1 MATGLID
8 VGIIK
13 PELAGS
19 FAAGYR
25 GAEQAR
31 QKAGL
36 VQQET
41 EMNQMKLEQL
51 KQDRAS
57 LLQLQNSLKAAGK
70 DPNPIKV
77 FDALIA
83 TGNPD
88 YVMKGIDGK
97 RRLAELQRA
106 DRMLRQ
112 YAPELFDAEPTNAMA
127 PAAPAGASMFDM
139 PAGAQPSGD
148 YTSTQAMGRVPGVV
162 TTPIPESPP
171 VNAMA
176 LAAPVNATAPAAAP
190 VNAMAP
196 AAAPVNAMA
205 PTAAPAAAPAAGSD
219 VTALRR
225 QLMTLSSIDDPRAKA
240 LAEVIKGQITEASK
254 PYVVNGRLVT
264 GGGRE
269 LYAAPDKPTELQRN
283 YKFAK
288 TPAGGNFK
296 GSLADFKVLSTPRTN
311 NILNAPI
318 PKSLAAPVG
327 ARAEASLVKAEAAT
341 GMMENA
347 NMVRDALNSGNV
359 IAGPLAGPRLKFQQI
374 LDVAGAGDKEKLIAT
389 RNAIQGLAAMTLEG
403 RAELKGQGQ
412 VTENEQKLL
421 ERARSGNIEDM
432 TVSELQTIV
441 DTSQRLA
448 NRMWS
453 NHQNLLGTMSTDP
466 NAAESLRYYQPTSA
480 LPQAVGQNKPAAKAE
495 TDKRNAG
502 LAQIFR
508 SN

>member
-70 DPNPIKV
+70 DPDPIKV

-97 RRLAELQRA
+97 RRLTELQRA

-112 YAPELFDAEPTNAMA
+112 FAPELFDAEPTNAMA
-127 PAAPAGASMFDM
+127 PAAPADVPAFGM

-171 VNAMA
+171 MNAM
-176 LAAPVNATAPAAAP
+176 APAAAP

-196 AAAPVNAMA
+196 AAAP
-205 PTAAPAAAPAAGSD
+205 AAGGD
-219 VTALRR
+219 VNALRR
-225 QLMTLSSIDDPRAKA
+225 QLVALSSIDDPRAKA

-254 PYVVNGRLVT
+254 PYVVGGRLVT
-264 GGGRE
+264 GAGKE
-269 LYAAPDKPTELQRN
+269 LYAAPNTPTTLARLQSEMAALPPGDPRRAQYAALIQKETTHAPSTTVKVN
-283 YKFAK
+283 TQLPASEEAQKEFMREIRQTFGALKQASTVLDNIEKAK
-288 TPAGGNFK
+288 ALVPQAKGFMGAGGESILQAASF
-296 GSLADFKVLSTPRTN
+296 LN
-311 NILNAPI
+311 N
-318 PKSLAAPVG
+318 
-327 ARAEASLVKAEAAT
+327 R
-341 GMMENA
+341 
-347 NMVRDALNSGNV
+347 
-359 IAGPLAGPRLKFQQI
+359 
-374 LDVAGAGDKEKLIAT
+374 
-389 RNAIQGLAAMTLEG
+389 
-403 RAELKGQGQ
+403 
-412 VTENEQKLL
+412 
-421 ERARSGNIEDM
+421 
-432 TVSELQTIV
+432 
-441 DTSQRLA
+441 
-448 NRMWS
+448 
-453 NHQNLLGTMSTDP
+453 LGTSIDTKGVTSAEELRSRLFLGIMDNLKKLDSQPSQQQQAALQVALGSIGTDP
-466 NAAESLRYYQPTSA
+466 SA
-480 LPQAVGQNKPAAKAE
+480 LPRVLDVFGDTIRQKVELYNEEARGAEGRGVKFPYNPTIKLPPRPAAGGAASTAGRPAGVGADWSFMTDAKGNKAWVSPDNKSFVE
-495 TDKRNAG
+495 VK
-502 LAQIFR
+502 
-508 SN
+508 

>member
-57 LLQLQNSLKAAGK
+57 LLQLQDSLKAAGK
-70 DPNPIKV
+70 DPDPIKV

-97 RRLAELQRA
+97 RRLTELQRA

-112 YAPELFDAEPTNAMA
+112 YAPELFGAEPTNAMA
-127 PAAPAGASMFDM
+127 PAAPAGVPAFGM

-171 VNAMA
+171 M
-176 LAAPVNATAPAAAP
+176 
-190 VNAMAP
+190 NAMAP
-196 AAAPVNAMA
+196 TAAPVNAMA
-205 PTAAPAAAPAAGSD
+205 PTAAPAAGGD
-219 VTALRR
+219 VNALRR
-225 QLMTLSSIDDPRAKA
+225 QLVALSSIDDPRAKA

-254 PYVVNGRLVT
+254 PYVVGGRLVT
-264 GGGRE
+264 GAGKE
-269 LYAAPDKPTELQRN
+269 LYAAPEKDTELQRN
-283 YKFAK
+283 YKFAQ

-296 GSLADFKVLSTPRTN
+296 GSFADFKVLSTPKTTTN
-311 NILNAPI
+311 ITN
-318 PKSLAAPVG
+318 V
-327 ARAEASLVKAEAAT
+327 AEKAEAGEFGKFLVGEFGDISKAANLAIKTMPAIETNLGILNKGFDTGFAT
-341 GMMENA
+341 ETKA
-347 NMVRDALNSGNV
+347 
-359 IAGPLAGPRLKFQQI
+359 
-374 LDVAGAGDKEKLIAT
+374 AGAKVL
-389 RNAIQGLAAMTLEG
+389 
-403 RAELKGQGQ
+403 
-412 VTENEQKLL
+412 
-421 ERARSGNIEDM
+421 
-432 TVSELQTIV
+432 
-441 DTSQRLA
+441 
-448 NRMWS
+448 
-453 NHQNLLGTMSTDP
+453 
-466 NAAESLRYYQPTSA
+466 SA
-480 LPQAVGQNKPAAKAE
+480 LGVDNAE
-495 TDKRNAG
+495 KFATN
-502 LAQIFR
+502 AQIFQAKAAETVLQKQLEQKGPQTQSDR
-508 SN
+508 ELIQTTGAQLGTTTQGNKFLLTVAKEQLQRDIDQRDFYRKWREKTGSFNGAESAWYAGEGGKSLFERPALKKYAPTSSSAAPAAVDNRTAVLDSIFKPKSN

>member
-70 DPNPIKV
+70 DPDPIKV

-97 RRLAELQRA
+97 RRLTELQRA

-112 YAPELFDAEPTNAMA
+112 FAPELFDAEPTNAMA
-127 PAAPAGASMFDM
+127 PAAPASASMFDM
-139 PAGAQPSGD
+139 PAGAQPPGD

-171 VNAMA
+171 MNAMA
-176 LAAPVNATAPAAAP
+176 S
-190 VNAMAP
+190 

-205 PTAAPAAAPAAGSD
+205 PTAAPAAGGD
-219 VTALRR
+219 VNALRR
-225 QLMTLSSIDDPRAKA
+225 QLVALSSIDDPRAKA

-254 PYVVNGRLVT
+254 PYVVGGRLVT
-264 GGGRE
+264 GGGKE

-283 YKFAK
+283 FEFAK

-296 GSLADFKVLSTPRTN
+296 GSFAEFKVLATPKTSTTIINSPT
-311 NILNAPI
+311 A
-318 PKSLAAPVG
+318 KSLSEPVG
-327 ARAEASLVKAEAAT
+327 KRVDASLAKAEGAA
-341 GMMENA
+341 GLMENA
-347 NMVRDALNSGNV
+347 NMIREALNTGNI
-359 IAGPLAGPRLKFQQI
+359 IAGPLAGPRTKIAQVLGA
-374 LDVAGAGDKEKLIAT
+374 AGAGDKEKLQNT
-389 RNAIQGLAAMTLEG
+389 LSVTKGLAGLTLESRG
-403 RAELKGQGQ
+403 ELKGQGQ
-412 VTENEQKLL
+412 ITDVETKLL
-421 ERARSGNIEDM
+421 ERARSGDM
-432 TVSELQTIV
+432 DLTIDELQQVVNI
-441 DTSQRLA
+441 SQRLA
-448 NRMWS
+448 KRLWE
-453 NHQNLLGTMSTDP
+453 NH
-466 NAAESLRYYQPTSA
+466 ESLLKTME
-480 LPQAVGQNKPAAKAE
+480 KDPAA
-495 TDKRNAG
+495 AG
-502 LAQIFR
+502 SIEYYRPTGKLASPVGVGKSPAPAAVDNRTAVLDSIFKPK